1 MRRVLKE
8 EFLVEDSILS
18 LLSNREYNPK
28 GFWQTS
34 AGKKCA
40 NLISKITRN
49 SNVKYEAHHISGI
62 HPTDSSSEYNSV
74 NNIAVVP
81 QSVHKQI
88 TKENNNIV
96 DAVLSKAL
104 GGCDKYI
111 ARNIIEILLY
121 AENNNIDL
129 TPYAKIDNAVRDKI
143 CNQIIEEIQR
153 NFYTKYSQRDDVFL
167 LSDEDNQFSVVT
179 DKGRKK
185 ARGKRWTIDMVN

>member
-1 MRRVLKE
+1 MLQE
-8 EFLVEDSILS
+8 QFLTEDSILS
-18 LLSNREYNPK
+18 LLSNRKYNPK
-28 GFWQTS
+28 GFWQT
-34 AGKKCA
+34 AVGKKCA
-40 NLISKITRN
+40 NLISRITKN

-74 NNIAVVP
+74 SNIAVVP
-81 QSVHKQI
+81 EDLHKQI
-88 TKENNNIV
+88 TKENNDIV

-129 TPYAKIDNAVRDKI
+129 SPYSKMDKSVKDKI

-153 NFYTKYSQRDDVFL
+153 NFYNNYSQRDDVFL
-167 LSDEDNQFSVVT
+167 LSDEDNQFSVIT

-185 ARGKRWTIDMVN
+185 ARGKRWTADMVD

>member
-1 MRRVLKE
+1 MLQE
-8 EFLVEDSILS
+8 QFLTEDSILS
-18 LLSNREYNPK
+18 LLSNRKYNPK
-28 GFWQTS
+28 GFSQT
-34 AGKKCA
+34 AVGKKCA
-40 NLISKITRN
+40 SLISRITKN

-74 NNIAVVP
+74 RNIAIVP
-81 QSVHKQI
+81 KSVHTQI
-88 TKENNNIV
+88 TKENNDIV

-111 ARNIIEILLY
+111 AGNIIEILLY

-129 TPYAKIDNAVRDKI
+129 SPYEKIDTAVKDNI

-153 NFYTKYSQRDDVFL
+153 NFYNKYSQRDDVFL
-167 LSDEDNQFSVVT
+167 LSDEDPQFSVIT

-185 ARGKRWTIDMVN
+185 ARGKRWTADMVD

>member
-1 MRRVLKE
+1 MLKE
-8 EFLVEDSILS
+8 QFLTEDSILS
-18 LLSNREYNPK
+18 LLSNRKYNPK
-28 GFWQTS
+28 GFWQT
-34 AGKKCA
+34 AVGKKCA
-40 NLISKITRN
+40 NLISRITKN

-74 NNIAVVP
+74 RNIAVVP
-81 QSVHKQI
+81 EDLHKQI
-88 TKENNNIV
+88 TKENNDIV

-129 TPYAKIDNAVRDKI
+129 SPYSKMDTDVKDKI

-153 NFYTKYSQRDDVFL
+153 NFYNKYSQRDDVFL
-167 LSDEDNQFSVVT
+167 LSDEDNQLSVLT

-185 ARGKRWTIDMVN
+185 ARGKRWTADMVD

>member
-88 TKENNNIV
+88 TKENNNNPQV
-96 DAVLSKAL
+96 K
-104 GGCDKYI
+104 
-111 ARNIIEILLY
+111 
-121 AENNNIDL
+121 
-129 TPYAKIDNAVRDKI
+129 
-143 CNQIIEEIQR
+143 
-153 NFYTKYSQRDDVFL
+153 
-167 LSDEDNQFSVVT
+167 
-179 DKGRKK
+179 
-185 ARGKRWTIDMVN
+185 